1 MAFRQSFTARL
12 TSAAMGLGAALGVML
27 LAPVANADDA
37 ATAKGIEK
45 FRQMLKEDPFAN
57 PGLLDADR
65 GAALWKTP
73 KGEAK
78 ATLEAC
84 DLGKGPGV
92 VDGAFAELPRY
103 FADVDKV
110 MDAETRILWCM
121 EKLQG
126 FNAAEFKKK
135 PHPGGGQPVKDV
147 GAIATWV
154 ANKSEGKAFAAPAA
168 HAKEKEAIALGE
180 ELFFRRQGPFDF
192 SCATCHMEAGQR
204 IRLQELPSL
213 SVPAEAQKVV
223 GEWPAYRVSST
234 HVMTMQHR
242 LFDCYWQM
250 RIDKLDFGS
259 DVSIALTAYLV
270 NTAAGGKIAS
280 PAIKR

>member
-1 MAFRQSFTARL
+1 MAFRQSFAARAL
-12 TSAAMGLGAALGVML
+12 SAAVGLGAALGIGFTTP
-27 LAPVANADDA
+27 AAHADDD
-37 ATAKGIEK
+37 ATAKGIEQ
-45 FRQMLKEDPFAN
+45 FRKMLKEDPFAN
-57 PGLLDADR
+57 PGFLDADR
-65 GAALWKTP
+65 GAALWTTP

-78 ATLEAC
+78 ATLEKC

-110 MDAETRILWCM
+110 MDVETRILWCM

-154 ANKSEGKAFAAPAA
+154 ASKSEGMPFAAPSG

-180 ELFFRRQGPFDF
+180 GLFFRRQGPFDF

-213 SVPAEAQKVV
+213 SVPAEAAKVV

-259 DVSIALTAYLV
+259 DVSVALTAYLV

-280 PAIKR
+280 PGIKR